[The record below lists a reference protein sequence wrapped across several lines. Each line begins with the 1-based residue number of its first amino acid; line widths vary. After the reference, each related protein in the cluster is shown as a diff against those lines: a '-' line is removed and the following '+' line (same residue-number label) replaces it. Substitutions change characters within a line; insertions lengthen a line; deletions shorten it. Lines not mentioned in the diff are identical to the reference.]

1 MAEGSSAPTTG
12 GKLTIDGFDGIE
24 NVRAWTGPQSNAQLA
39 TSEVYSQRNN
49 GETVTLGGDT
59 VAEVG
64 PYTASMIVAGA
75 ESIRA
80 AKELAKQC
88 AENPQDGLD
97 LTVTEEG
104 PDGSVST
111 VLRNA
116 FVKVDAQSLTANSQ
130 GIQEVTL
137 QITALEKDVDNG

>member
-1 MAEGSSAPTTG
+1 MPEGSSAPSTG

-24 NVRAWTGPQSNAQLA
+24 HVRSWTGPQSNAQPASLQ
-39 TSEVYSQRNN
+39 VHSQQNN
-49 GETVTLGGDT
+49 GETVTLGADT

-64 PYTASMIVAGA
+64 PYTATMVIAGSA
-75 ESIRA
+75 SIRA
-80 AKELAKQC
+80 ARELAKQC
-88 AENPQDGLD
+88 QANPGEGLD

-104 PDGSVST
+104 PDGTVST

-116 FVKVDAQSLTANSQ
+116 FVKVDPQSLTANSQ

-137 QITALEKDVDNG
+137 QITALEKDEDQG